1 VKAAMGILEQ
11 ALQLTRQML
20 DAASVQ
26 DWARLIELEED
37 REPLLLCQHASDPD
51 SLARMDEILAYDREL
66 RAMVVSARDLAAEQ
80 WQRET
85 DRGRAID
92 AYRQP

>member
-1 VKAAMGILEQ
+1 MGILEQ
-11 ALQLTRQML
+11 ALQLTRHML
-20 DAASVQ
+20 EAASAQ
-26 DWARLIELEED
+26 EWARLIELEEE

-51 SLARMDEILAYDREL
+51 SLAQLDEILAYDREL
-66 RAMVVSARDLAAEQ
+66 RTMVASARDMAAEQ

-85 DRGRAID
+85 DRSRAIG